1 MSLLLDALKRAEQ
14 EKSARGAQG
23 TEGAPS
29 PRSAAA
35 GAATLE
41 LQPMAGAV
49 PANSPHVGRAG
60 EAHGAQAL
68 FEAKAGARA
77 GDERGRGPLLAAI
90 GAIAVIVLAAGAY
103 VWYSVSALTPRAPA
117 AALPLR
123 PPAAP
128 TPPAAGPSAA
138 EVAAAPAPAVAAASA
153 PPAPA
158 AATVAPVPGRDPA
171 AGERDPATA
180 QAAQRRVLDL
190 LREPVAAAPASST
203 AAAAEEPVQLSR
215 SAEPP
220 AIPRDVAAGYDE
232 LHRGDL
238 DAARRSYTAALAADP
253 ANVDALLGLATIDG
267 RMGRA
272 SAAAARYRRALQLD
286 PRNAT
291 ALAGLAALAD
301 WSRPDELETQLRSDL
316 ARTPQSA
323 PLHSALGNLYAAQGR
338 WTEAQAAYFE
348 AHRLQPGSADTTY
361 NLAVSLDRLGE
372 TRLAVEY
379 YARALDASRGQ
390 AAQFDAAAVQRRLA
404 ELR

>member
-14 EKSARGAQG
+14 EKSARGA
-23 TEGAPS
+23 EGAPS

-35 GAATLE
+35 GAVTLE
-41 LQPMAGAV
+41 LQPMA
-49 PANSPHVGRAG
+49 ANSPHVARAG

-117 AALPLR
+117 PALPLR

-128 TPPAAGPSAA
+128 TAPAAGPSPA
-138 EVAAAPAPAVAAASA
+138 EVPAAPAPSVATASA
-153 PPAPA
+153 PPPPA
-158 AATVAPVPGRDPA
+158 AATVTPAPGAAPA
-171 AGERDPATA
+171 AGERNPATA
-180 QAAQRRVLDL
+180 QAAQRRALDL
-190 LREPVAAAPASST
+190 LREPVAAAAAADST
-203 AAAAEEPVQLSR
+203 GAAAEEPVQLSR

-220 AIPRDVAAGYDE
+220 AIPRDVAAGYDA

-238 DAARRSYTAALAADP
+238 DAARRSYAAALAADA

-272 SAAAARYRRALQLD
+272 SAAAAHYRRALQLD

-301 WSRPDELETQLRSDL
+301 WSRPEELETQLRSDL
-316 ARTPQSA
+316 ARTPGSA

-361 NLAVSLDRLGE
+361 NLAVSLDQLGE
-372 TRLAVEY
+372 TRLAREY
-379 YARALDASRGQ
+379 YARALDASRSQ
-390 AAQFDAAAVQRRLA
+390 AAQFDAAAVKRRLA